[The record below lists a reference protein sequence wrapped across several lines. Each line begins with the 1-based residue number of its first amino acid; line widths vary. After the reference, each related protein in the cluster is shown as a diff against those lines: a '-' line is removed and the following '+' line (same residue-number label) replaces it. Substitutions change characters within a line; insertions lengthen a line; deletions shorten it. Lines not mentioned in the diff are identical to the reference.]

1 MEVKGK
7 NLRLI
12 VMDNFEE
19 FGRKVDGH
27 LKLMRH
33 IEDENATFIVPVKI
47 TRF

>member
-27 LKLMRH
+27 LKLMCH
-33 IEDENATFIVPVKI
+33 I
-47 TRF
+47 